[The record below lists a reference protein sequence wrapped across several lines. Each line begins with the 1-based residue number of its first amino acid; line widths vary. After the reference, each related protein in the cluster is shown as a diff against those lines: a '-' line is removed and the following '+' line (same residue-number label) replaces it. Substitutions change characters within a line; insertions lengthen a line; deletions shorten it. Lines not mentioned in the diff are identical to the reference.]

1 MFFKSPRCFS
11 QNKFFKIGNKFLG
24 KGKKVF
30 IIAEIGVNHEGDF
43 NKCIKL
49 FKEAKFSGADAVKLQ
64 TVDYKKRSRNYK
76 RKETLTST

>member
-1 MFFKSPRCFS
+1 MK
-11 QNKFFKIGNKFLG
+11 NKFFKIGNKFLG

-49 FKEAKFSGADAVKLQ
+49 FKEAKFSL
-64 TVDYKKRSRNYK
+64 
-76 RKETLTST
+76 